1 MHHLRYVYDNQNQY
15 KKGDLLL
22 DLLSPHHTNITGC
35 WIIYFLTTLFFFIGR
50 ILHLQIPF
58 FYYIITSHRIIFI
71 FPIDILFKT
80 QFICHNNN
88 TYTFGKF
95 IASVY
100 DTNNIADSICTT
112 TIRAF
117 TSFIAWI
124 AMINPP

>member
-1 MHHLRYVYDNQNQY
+1 MNEL
-15 KKGDLLL
+15 KKW
-22 DLLSPHHTNITGC
+22 S
-35 WIIYFLTTLFFFIGR
+35 
-50 ILHLQIPF
+50 LQKKAKKAV
-58 FYYIITSHRIIFI
+58 
-71 FPIDILFKT
+71 DILNGR
-80 QFICHNNN
+80 QFDAHYAENAEEARKLVETMLPDGAQIAVGGSVTLQETGIMELIKNGKYDFIDRFNN